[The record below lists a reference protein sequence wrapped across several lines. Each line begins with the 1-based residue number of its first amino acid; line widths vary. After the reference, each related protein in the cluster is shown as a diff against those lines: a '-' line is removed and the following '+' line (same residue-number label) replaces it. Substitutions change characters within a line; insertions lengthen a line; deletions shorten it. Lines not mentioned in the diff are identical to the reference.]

1 MRISTRST
9 PESHGVDTA
18 MAGPTGTTG
27 LGRSGDRRARA
38 KVHRRMLFIPPSLP
52 FLHSAHHLSRAMPS
66 ASKAS
71 SSKTSPVATVAQ
83 LESSCTSA
91 PFNPNALLPLLA
103 LARHA
108 DAQVVHKAVWALHRV
123 FVRFINEDR
132 VGGISE
138 GARIGSHRSIDED
151 ESAVREE
158 GSVKSW
164 VRDRLLEYV
173 EVLGGLIRDA
183 EPALRVCTN
192 CSVLFRAHI
201 QSSALP
207 LLFSL
212 LGPLS
217 SSVSQDRPI
226 IHTPYFRIILRAL
239 LAPTPSLRGAKPAGD
254 LTGSRWVINLD
265 VQVEEEE
272 GVLPPDIIET
282 VDDEYWAKYD
292 DIRWALFKEAR

>member
-1 MRISTRST
+1 
-9 PESHGVDTA
+9 
-18 MAGPTGTTG
+18 
-27 LGRSGDRRARA
+27 
-38 KVHRRMLFIPPSLP
+38 
-52 FLHSAHHLSRAMPS
+52 MPS

-71 SSKTSPVATVAQ
+71 SSKTSPVASVAQ
-83 LESSCTSA
+83 LEAACTSS
-91 PFNPNALLPLLA
+91 PFNPNPLLPLLD

-138 GARIGSHRSIDED
+138 GARVGSQRSVDED
-151 ESAVREE
+151 DVAIREE

-164 VRDRLLEYV
+164 VRDRLMEYV
-173 EVLGGLIRDA
+173 EVLGGLMRDI
-183 EPALRVCTN
+183 EPALRVRPDASN
-192 CSVLFRAHI
+192 AFYLPANG

-239 LAPTPSLRGAKPAGD
+239 LAPTPSLRGAKPRGSSTA
-254 LTGSRWVINLD
+254 SRWLVEQE

-272 GVLPPDIIET
+272 GVLPADIIES
-282 VDDEYWAKYD
+282 VDEEFWAKYD